1 MINFFR
7 KIRRKYADDN
17 KPLKYAR
24 YAIGEI
30 LLVVIGILIA
40 LQVNNWNEEKKTR
53 AVELNYL
60 ENIKSDL
67 ELNLVELK
75 EFIVE
80 RQKSIKASDSILVM
94 FEGGAELDMNAFNR
108 YSINVMVWFPLE
120 YHDNTYQELVNSG
133 KLSIISNKVIKNHL
147 QNMQTSFKKVVFIEN
162 EMQQDFESYMYDP
175 FFNIADLK
183 TSFDNYNAQ
192 LLKLSPDK
200 LLDSSQVKTLLKH
213 QAYKNGFV
221 LSAYNSELLISE
233 YSKVTQTTNQLIDLI
248 DEELN

>member
-80 RQKSIKASDSILVM
+80 RRKSIKSSDSILVM
-94 FEGGAELDMNAFNR
+94 FEGGAKLDLNAFNR

-133 KLSIISNKVIKNHL
+133 KLSIINNKVSVGAIDILFFLRKGDPHADKSGIGSSRL
-147 QNMQTSFKKVVFIEN
+147 GPLFVVGSWWYLPGWISAFR
-162 EMQQDFESYMYDP
+162 
-175 FFNIADLK
+175 K
-183 TSFDNYNAQ
+183 TAGS
-192 LLKLSPDK
+192 
-200 LLDSSQVKTLLKH
+200 
-213 QAYKNGFV
+213 
-221 LSAYNSELLISE
+221 
-233 YSKVTQTTNQLIDLI
+233 
-248 DEELN
+248 